1 MPLNDL
7 LSPEAILPSL
17 RAPTK
22 KQALQELSEK
32 AAALSGLTAREIFDA
47 LLQRERL
54 ARPESAMASPSRMA
68 SLPR

>member
-32 AAALSGLTAREIFDA
+32 AAALSGLTAR
-47 LLQRERL
+47 
-54 ARPESAMASPSRMA
+54 
-68 SLPR
+68 